1 MAAIHVHANMMNV
14 MRDDKILLSGIWET
28 ISLEMKFWVEIKEKN
43 GASREKVK
51 GAQPCLT
58 LCNPTDYI
66 VHGILQARI
75 LEWAAFPFSRES
87 SQSRDRTQIPIL
99 QEDSLPGEPKKSL
112 QVRETRLKKKK
123 KEIWLKVWLCLLV
136 EVACKHFPKVYV
148 HIL

>member
-1 MAAIHVHANMMNV
+1 M
-14 MRDDKILLSGIWET
+14 
-28 ISLEMKFWVEIKEKN
+28 
-43 GASREKVK
+43 K

-123 KEIWLKVWLCLLV
+123 KEI
-136 EVACKHFPKVYV
+136 
-148 HIL
+148 